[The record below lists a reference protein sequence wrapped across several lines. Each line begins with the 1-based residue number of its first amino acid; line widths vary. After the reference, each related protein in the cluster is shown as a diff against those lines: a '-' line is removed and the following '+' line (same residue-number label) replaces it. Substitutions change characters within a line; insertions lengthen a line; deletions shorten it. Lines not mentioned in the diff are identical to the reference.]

1 MIYRKFGFSD
11 LVYVK
16 SQLDNNYYLVRNV
29 KDKQKASN
37 LLSRMKADIFKLNDH
52 LMNNINSGGE
62 YQNNKEYILQLNRN
76 IQNVDIRESSSYS
89 LQTSYTVNKGESIIF
104 CIRSKD
110 ISKFLDSN
118 NIHDYNTIMYVALHE
133 IAHVACPE
141 YGHTPLF
148 NSIFR
153 FFCQEGIKIGIYE
166 RIDFKNYPIEY
177 CGMTINDSII

>member
-1 MIYRKFGFSD
+1 MIYI
-11 LVYVK
+11 K
-16 SQLDNNYYLVRNV
+16 SQIDGKYYLVRNV
-29 KDKQKASN
+29 KDKQRASN
-37 LLSRMKADIFKLNDH
+37 LLSKLKRDIFRLNDH
-52 LMNNINSGGE
+52 LMSNIDSGDN
-62 YQNNKEYILQLNRN
+62 YKNNKQYILQLNKN
-76 IQNVDIRESSSYS
+76 IQDMYIRESSSYS

-110 ISKFLDSN
+110 INKYLNTD
-118 NIHDYNTIMYVALHE
+118 NIHDYNIIMYVTLHE

-153 FFCQEGIKIGIYE
+153 FFCEEGIKLGIYNKE
-166 RIDFKNYPIEY
+166 DFKSNPVEY

>member
-1 MIYRKFGFSD
+1 MIYRKFGYND

-16 SQLDNNYYLVRNV
+16 SQIDNNYYLVRNV

-37 LLSRMKADIFKLNDH
+37 LLSKLKIDIFKLSDY
-52 LMNNINSGGE
+52 LMENINSNEE
-62 YQNNKEYILQLNRN
+62 YKSNRDYILQLNRN
-76 IQNVDIRESSSYS
+76 IQNMDIRESSSYT
-89 LQTSYTVNKGESIIF
+89 LQTSYTVNKGESIVF

-110 ISKFLDSN
+110 ISKYLASN
-118 NIHDYNTIMYVALHE
+118 NMHDYNVIMYVALHE

-148 NSIFR
+148 NRIFR
-153 FFCQEGIKIGIYE
+153 FFCQEGIKIGIYKK
-166 RIDFKNYPIEY
+166 IDFRNSPTEY